1 MCPTL
6 HDVHG
11 MAANIMAA
19 VLFATL
25 WHRVFPFPALTLW
38 TFLFPQQVTS
48 GNEKKIVNMENKI
61 KSFFVYCFGD
71 LNF

>member
-1 MCPTL
+1 
-6 HDVHG
+6 
-11 MAANIMAA
+11 MAANNMTV

-25 WHRVFPFPALTLW
+25 RHKIFPFPALTLW

-48 GNEKKIVNMENKI
+48 GNEKKFVNMESKLN
-61 KSFFVYCFGD
+61 SFFVYCFSD